1 MKSKLSF
8 TKMQGLGNDFVII
21 EEEQLKNTQLSRVD
35 LAKKLCDRR
44 LGIGADGLIINT
56 KEAKETDFEWDF
68 YNSDGSVAEM
78 CGNGIRC
85 FAKYL
90 KENTLTEKDTF
101 TIKTLAGVIT
111 PHINN
116 DGTVTVNMG
125 NPILDAEKIPVKS
138 DKSTVIKDK
147 LSAKN
152 TEFEYSA
159 VSMGNPHCL
168 IFSSENTKELALE
181 YGKDIEFNPIFP
193 KKTNVEF
200 IKVLSKKEINV
211 DVWERGCGITQACG
225 TGACAS
231 VVAGILNNFTDNEVI
246 VNLPG
251 GMLKISWE
259 GSLADPKQDV
269 FMTGPAEFVF
279 FGEVLL

>member
-1 MKSKLSF
+1 
-8 TKMQGLGNDFVII
+8 MQGLGNDFVIV
-21 EEEQLKNTQLSRVD
+21 EEEQLKNIPLSRID
-35 LAKKLCDRR
+35 LAKQLCGRR
-44 LGIGADGLIINT
+44 LGIGADGLIINV
-56 KEAKETDFEWDF
+56 KQAKETDFEWDF

-90 KENTLTEKDTF
+90 KENSFTQKDEF
-101 TIKTLAGVIT
+101 TVKTLAGIIT
-111 PHINN
+111 PHIN
-116 DGTVTVNMG
+116 DEGSVTVNMG
-125 NPILDAEKIPVKS
+125 NPILEAEKIPVKA
-138 DKSTVIKDK
+138 DKSPVLKHL
-147 LSAKN
+147 LSVKGK
-152 TEFEYSA
+152 EFEFSA

-168 IFSSENTKELALE
+168 IFSSENTKELAVE

-200 IKVLSKKEINV
+200 IKVLSKNEINV
-211 DVWERGCGITQACG
+211 DVWERGCGITKACG

-231 VVAGILNNFTDNEVI
+231 VVAAILNNFTDNEVV

-251 GMLKISWE
+251 GSLKIRWE